1 MRVRSIQ
8 REMVMGSPIFFFL
21 IICLSLF
28 ACDQKPGNP
37 VSEYGKT
44 MIDSYKRAS
53 PAGEAA
59 NLDAIEK
66 AIQAYRATHDKYP
79 ESLNEVREL
88 LVVPID
94 LTKYDYNAETGAVSL
109 KKWNP

>member
-1 MRVRSIQ
+1 MKSTR
-8 REMVMGSPIFFFL
+8 REIVMGSPILFFL
-21 IICLSLF
+21 IVCLLLF
-28 ACDQKPGNP
+28 ACDEKAGNP

-44 MIDSYKRAS
+44 MVNSYKRAS

-59 NLDAIEK
+59 NLDAINK
-66 AIQAYRATHDKYP
+66 AVAAYRATHDQYP

-94 LTKYDYNAETGAVSL
+94 LTKYDYNAETGTVSL
-109 KKWNP
+109 KKLNP